1 MLSRRAILRAETAN
15 HKERYSIMKKLKLLV
30 ITGATASGKTALGVE
45 LAKRLNGEI
54 ISADSMQI
62 YEGLDIA
69 TAKPTPEEMQNI
81 PHHLISIV
89 KRSQNFSVAEYVTMA
104 NQKIREISE
113 RGKLPIMV
121 GGTGLYIDSVVNGLQ
136 FTPEE
141 DTGFR
146 QKLLARAESEG
157 NAKLYQELAE
167 LDPEA
172 AEKIHVN
179 NTVRL
184 IRALEV
190 CLSTGKTFTEYKA
203 QNLAKESPYDAF
215 LIGLDYANRQ
225 DLYNRINQRVYKMLD
240 AGMLE
245 EVRQIYQQGNIGT
258 ASAAIGYKELI
269 PYLENQDTLENC
281 IDMIQQDSRRY
292 AKRQL
297 TWFRRNAQ
305 IHWLILS
312 KNDELQ
318 EISEKAE
325 KMIAKNEILCY
336 NER

>member
-1 MLSRRAILRAETAN
+1 MMN
-15 HKERYSIMKKLKLLV
+15 QNKKIKLLV
-30 ITGATASGKTALGVE
+30 IGGPTASGKTALGVA

-62 YEGLDIA
+62 YEGLDIT
-69 TAKPTPEEMQNI
+69 TAKPTPDEMQEI

-89 KRSQNFSVAEYVTMA
+89 KRSQNFSVSDYVA
-104 NQKIREISE
+104 LARQKIQEISE
-113 RGKLPIMV
+113 RNKLPVLV

-136 FTPEE
+136 FAPEAE
-141 DTGFR
+141 ENTSLR
-146 QKLLARAESEG
+146 QELLAKAAAEG
-157 NAKLYQELAE
+157 NAILYQQLQT

-172 AEKIHVN
+172 CEKIHIN

-184 IRALEV
+184 VRALEV
-190 CLSTGKTFTEYKA
+190 CLRTGKTFTEYKK
-203 QNLAKESPYDAF
+203 QNIPAESPYAAIQ
-215 LIGLDYANRQ
+215 LGLTYQNRQ
-225 DLYNRINQRVYKMLD
+225 DLYDRINLRVYKMLE

-245 EVRQIYQQGNIGT
+245 EVRQIYQQGDIGT

-269 PYLENQDTLENC
+269 PYLENEDSLQHC
-281 IDMIQQDSRRY
+281 IDRIQQESRRY

-305 IHWLILS
+305 ISWLILS

-325 KMIAKNEILCY
+325 KTIAKIQNLCY
-336 NER
+336 NK

>member
-1 MLSRRAILRAETAN
+1 
-15 HKERYSIMKKLKLLV
+15 MKNQNKLKLLV
-30 ITGATASGKTALGVE
+30 IVGATASGKTALGVE
-45 LAKRLNGEI
+45 LAKKLNGEI

-62 YEGLDIA
+62 YEGLDIT
-69 TAKPTPEEMQNI
+69 TAKPSQKEMQGI

-89 KRSQNFSVAEYVTMA
+89 KRSQNFSVAEYVELA
-104 NQKIREISE
+104 NQKIQEISA
-113 RGKLPIMV
+113 RGKLPILV
-121 GGTGLYIDSVVNGLQ
+121 GGTGLYIDSVVNGLY
-136 FTPEE
+136 FTPEPE
-141 DTGFR
+141 TNIR
-146 QKLLARAESEG
+146 EKLLARAQSEG
-157 NAKLYQELAE
+157 NQALYQELQR

-184 IRALEV
+184 VRALEV
-190 CLSTGKTFTEYKA
+190 CLTSGMTFTEYKA
-203 QNLAKESPYDAF
+203 KNLSKDSPYEAI
-215 LIGLDYANRQ
+215 LLGLHYADRQ
-225 DLYNRINQRVYKMLD
+225 DLYDRINKRVYQMLD

-245 EVRQIYQQGNIGT
+245 EVSQVYQQGNIGT

-269 PYLENQDTLENC
+269 PYLEQKASLKEC
-281 IDMIQQDSRRY
+281 IDRIQQETRRY

-305 IHWLILS
+305 IQWLILS

-325 KMIAKNEILCY
+325 KMIAKIENLCY
-336 NER
+336 NE

>member
-1 MLSRRAILRAETAN
+1 MI
-15 HKERYSIMKKLKLLV
+15 KKQKLLAIV
-30 ITGATASGKTALGVE
+30 GATASGKTALGIE

-62 YEGLDIA
+62 YEGLDIT
-69 TAKPTPEEMQNI
+69 TAKPTQEEMQQI

-89 KRSQNFSVAEYVTMA
+89 KRSQNFSVAEYVSLA
-104 NQKIREISE
+104 SQKIQEISA
-113 RGKLPIMV
+113 RGKLPILV

-136 FTPEE
+136 FSPEQE
-141 DTGFR
+141 DTSVR
-146 QKLLARAESEG
+146 QELLARAQTEG
-157 NAKLYQELAE
+157 NAILYQQLLE
-167 LDPEA
+167 LDPAA

-184 IRALEV
+184 VRALEV
-190 CLSTGKTFTEYKA
+190 CLRTGKTFTEYKA
-203 QNLAKESPYDAF
+203 QNLAKESPYHAI
-215 LIGLDYANRQ
+215 LLGLDYADRQ
-225 DLYNRINQRVYKMLD
+225 NLYDRINQRVYKMLD

-245 EVRQIYQQGNIGT
+245 EVRQAYQSDASGT
-258 ASAAIGYKELI
+258 ASAAIGYKELL
-269 PYLENQDTLENC
+269 PYLQNQDTLENC
-281 IDMIQQDSRRY
+281 IAMIQQESRRY

-325 KMIAKNEILCY
+325 KMIAKIENLCY
-336 NER
+336 NE